1 MLGTAS
7 VREIHVHNA
16 RVAPRRLGIT
26 DASKDAFDDV
36 DVMLSTIEVTH
47 VE

>member
-1 MLGTAS
+1 MLRIAS
-7 VREIHVHNA
+7 VGEIQVHHA
-16 RVAPRRLGIT
+16 RSAAGRLGIS